1 MTILDMEQRSGL
13 DRANIRYYEK
23 EGLLSPA
30 RRTNGYRDYSDAD
43 LQLLLKIR
51 LLRQLGFSLES
62 IRALKE
68 GSTDLPQAA
77 PRQLEQLTARRQEL
91 DAAEQVFQQ
100 MRQDGARFSTLDARH
115 YLDAYHSALQG
126 DSTTPTV
133 PDSDRVRSAAV
144 PWRRFFAR
152 ALDLSLAELLVCGL
166 LVFAFDVDLS
176 ALSNWANWLLGFLVW
191 AVLMP
196 LETLCISR
204 WGATPG
210 KAILGLSVGDDHGRP
225 LSFGAAAERT
235 WDLLR
240 WGFGFR
246 IPIYSLYR
254 SWVSYKELK
263 RGGSPEW
270 DWHITVEA
278 QPMRWWRPVLYA
290 AVSLLLAAVMVV
302 CTVIPALPDH
312 RGEDL
317 TVAEFVENYNQLTD
331 RLYGEGT
338 LGKPILLPDGTLVRV
353 NARGEVLTDEDVAL
367 DLSTKAYLG
376 HCLDTVS
383 YTRTFTESSREHL
396 PDGEGKQVIRQAV
409 RAWMWADLGPIAAL
423 ATLPQLE
430 QFMSHREGT
439 LSMNLAGFYI
449 TYTIRETGETVDPDG
464 EAVISYYAF
473 FAISAL

>member
-1 MTILDMEQRSGL
+1 MTANEIELKSGL
-13 DRANIRYYEK
+13 DRANIRFYEK
-23 EGLLSPA
+23 EGLLNPA
-30 RRTNGYRDYSDAD
+30 RRANGYRDYSEAD

-51 LLRQLGFSLES
+51 LLRQLGFSLDS
-62 IRALKE
+62 VRALKE
-68 GSTDLPQAA
+68 GTVDLAQAA
-77 PRQLEQLTARRQEL
+77 PAQQEHLTARRQEL
-91 DAAEQVFQQ
+91 DAAEQVFRQ
-100 MRQDGARFSTLDARH
+100 MRQEGARFSTLDARR
-115 YLDAYHSALQG
+115 YLNTYAAALQG
-126 DSTTPTV
+126 NGDTPAV

-152 ALDLSLAELLVCGL
+152 ALDLSLAELLVYGL
-166 LVFAFDVDLS
+166 LVFAFEVDLS
-176 ALSNWANWLLGFLVW
+176 ALSNWVSWLAGLLVW
-191 AVLMP
+191 AVLIP
-196 LETLCISR
+196 LEALCISQ
-204 WGATPG
+204 WGTTPG

-240 WGFGFR
+240 WGFGFT

-278 QPMRWWRPVLYA
+278 APMRWLRPILYA

-302 CTVIPALPDH
+302 YTVMPALPDH
-312 RGEDL
+312 RGENL

-331 RLYGEGT
+331 RFYGEAA

-367 DLSTKAYLG
+367 DLSTKAYLD

-383 YTRTFTESSREHL
+383 YSRTFTQSSRDYT
-396 PDGEGKQVIRQAV
+396 PDGEGKQVLRLAA
-409 RAWMWADLGPIAAL
+409 RAWMWADLGPIAVL
-423 ATLPQLE
+423 STLPQLE
-430 QFMSHREGT
+430 QLMTHREGT
-439 LSMNLAGFYI
+439 LTMEVAGFYI
-449 TYTIRETGETVDPDG
+449 TYTIRETGETVDANGDP
-464 EAVISYYAF
+464 VISYYAF
-473 FAISAL
+473 FALSSL